1 MREPKA
7 THCMV
12 YVTAASK
19 DEALKIGRAL
29 VTERLAACANVL
41 PGMHSVYRW
50 QGAVEE
56 AEEAVLILKTRKE
69 LADKTVARIA
79 VLHSYD
85 VPCAVVYDMANGLP
99 AYLDWIDISTSQV

>member
-1 MREPKA
+1 MPAPAA

-19 DEALKIGRAL
+19 DEAIRIGRAL

-41 PGMHSVYRW
+41 DGMHAIYRW

-56 AEEAVLILKTRKE
+56 ADEAVLILKTRKD
-69 LADKTVARIA
+69 LAGDAVTRIKA
-79 VLHSYD
+79 LHSYD
-85 VPCAVVYDMANGLP
+85 VPCAVVYDMTDGLP
-99 AYLDWIDISTSQV
+99 AYLGWIDASTT

>member
-1 MREPKA
+1 MREPVA

-41 PGMHSVYRW
+41 PGMHSIYRW

-56 AEEAVLILKTRKE
+56 SDETVLILKTRKE
-69 LADKTVARIA
+69 MADKAVARVA
-79 VLHSYD
+79 ALHSYD
-85 VPCAVVYDMANGLP
+85 VPCAVVYDMASGLP
-99 AYLDWIDISTSQV
+99 GYLDWIDVSTSQV